1 MAEFAERA
9 VQEIPEA
16 QRAQA
21 RAMFETMPYY
31 SPTEPAYYDLVIADD
46 GAIWIGDYP
55 GHAFRVLGTPGPARR
70 WIVIDSTGTLTE
82 VVETPPGFQLMAVAD
97 GRAFGVQVDELGVES
112 VRVYAVET
120 R

>member
-1 MAEFAERA
+1 MAQFAERA

-21 RAMFETMPYY
+21 RAMFEAMPY
-31 SPTEPAYYDLVIADD
+31 SPTEPAYWDLVVADD
-46 GAIWIGDYP
+46 GAIWVGDYP
-55 GHAFRVLGTPGPARR
+55 GMEFRMLETAGPARR

-82 VVETPPGFQLMAVAD
+82 VVETPPGFRLMAVAD

-112 VRVYAVET
+112 VRVYAVEAP
-120 R
+120 